1 MHLLD
6 ELSVLLGTIRA
17 RCTVDVNHLLSADYN
32 VLGLSINSLQHL
44 LNTRYDS
51 MLLNMKLFL
60 TGTRQDSWCSFP

>member
-51 MLLNMKLFL
+51 III
-60 TGTRQDSWCSFP
+60 CY